1 MPRILRQPLGGEP
14 MDLHADATRLI
25 DAAIARRKELFSLSH
40 LALTTEGCT
49 LKFRSGFVEI
59 VRAGVP
65 QATLTDPASFDRL
78 LDGIR
83 VAFRAYT
90 PLRDPSRRQIQY

>member
-1 MPRILRQPLGGEP
+1 
-14 MDLHADATRLI
+14 MDLHAEGTRLI
-25 DAAIARRKELFSLSH
+25 EAAIVRRKELFSLSH
-40 LALTTEGCT
+40 LSLTTEGCT

-59 VRAGVP
+59 TRAAVP

-83 VAFRAYT
+83 VAFRAYN
-90 PLRDPSRRQIQY
+90 PVRDPSRRQIQY

>member
-1 MPRILRQPLGGEP
+1 
-14 MDLHADATRLI
+14 MDLHAEGTRLI
-25 DAAIARRKELFSLSH
+25 EAAIARRKELFSLSH
-40 LALTTEGCT
+40 LSLTTEGCT

-59 VRAGVP
+59 VRAAVP

-83 VAFRAYT
+83 VAFRAYN
-90 PLRDPSRRQIQY
+90 PVPNPSRRQIQY